1 MFRPT
6 ESGLNAKKENLN
18 MERQDIAYLVNST
31 PGYYYLLKLHF
42 TLLRRY
48 APRLTW
54 PIYVVSEVPDDP
66 VLQACVHDLDIK
78 ILPIEK
84 KDRFFLESR
93 LAGALALPEE
103 IKYILPIQED
113 FLLDHT
119 PMYDR
124 IEEALHILDGDS
136 TVSTI
141 RLMPCPGPL
150 PTAPY
155 YKNSRVWKTVLGG
168 EYIFTYQATLWRRD
182 DFCLFFSALI
192 DYPTDMLNLNLE
204 TMPLEKQKKVIQVT
218 FNIAENRVGQAKFIE
233 LLGEKVHIGWVRKH
247 AHPNAV
253 YLSPWPYRPTAVEKG
268 ILGNWAKELG
278 VREGCRLTPGI
289 EHQVYVPDCMPEI

>member
-1 MFRPT
+1 MD
-6 ESGLNAKKENLN
+6 
-18 MERQDIAYLVNST
+18 RQDIAYLVNST
-31 PGYYYLLKLHF
+31 PNYYYLLKLHF

-66 VLQACVHDLDIK
+66 VLQACVRDLDIK

-84 KDRFFLESR
+84 RDRFFLESR

-124 IEEALHILDGDS
+124 IEEALHILDEDS

-168 EYIFTYQATLWRRD
+168 GYIFTYQATLWRRE
-182 DFCLFFSALI
+182 DFCLFFSALVE
-192 DYPTDMLNLNLE
+192 YPIEALNLKDIIHL
-204 TMPLEKQKKVIQVT
+204 PLDVQKKKIQVD
-218 FNIAENRVGQAKFIE
+218 FNLAENRIGQAKFLE
-233 LLGEKVHIGWVRKH
+233 LLGQKTHIGWVRKH
-247 AHPNAV
+247 SHPNAV
-253 YLSPWPYRPTAVEKG
+253 YLCPWPYRPTAVEKG
-268 ILGNWAKELG
+268 VLGNWAKELG
-278 VREGCRLTPGI
+278 AREGCSLVPHT
-289 EHQVYVPDCMPEI
+289 EHQVYVPDFVPEL